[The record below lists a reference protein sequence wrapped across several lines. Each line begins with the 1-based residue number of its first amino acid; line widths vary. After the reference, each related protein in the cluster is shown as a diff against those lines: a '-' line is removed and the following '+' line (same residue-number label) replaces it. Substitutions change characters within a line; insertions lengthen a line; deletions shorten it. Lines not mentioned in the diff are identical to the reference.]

1 MPSTK
6 NVVQL
11 VKQAATEA
19 VEAGKPVNLLFGT
32 VISDKPLQIQ
42 VDQQSIYTA
51 AMLVLT
57 RNVTD
62 YELDITVSAQSVVI
76 SHGHPVVDTYTGG
89 GTATEIQHN
98 HPIQG
103 RKKIKIHNALIVGDQ
118 VLLARMQKG
127 KRFVVLDRV
136 KPIPEL
142 TGEWL

>member
-1 MPSTK
+1 MPNAK
-6 NVVQL
+6 NIVQL
-11 VKQAATEA
+11 VKQAAVEA

-32 VISDKPLQIQ
+32 VISDKPLKIQ
-42 VDQQSIYTA
+42 VDQQSIYTE

-62 YELDITVSAQSVVI
+62 YELDITVSAQSVII

-98 HPIQG
+98 HLIQG
-103 RKKIKIHNALIVGDQ
+103 RKKIKIHNALLVGDQ
-118 VLLARMQKG
+118 VLLMRIQQG
-127 KRFVVLDRV
+127 KRFVVVDRV
-136 KPIPEL
+136 KPIPKL

>member
-1 MPSTK
+1 MPNAK
-6 NVVQL
+6 NMVQL
-11 VKQAATEA
+11 VKQAAVEA

-32 VISDKPLQIQ
+32 VISDKPLKIQ
-42 VDQQSIYTA
+42 VDQQSIYTE

-118 VLLARMQKG
+118 VLLSRMQKG
-127 KRFVVLDRV
+127 KRFIVIDRI
-136 KPIPEL
+136 KPIPDL